1 MNYEYTNKDLL
12 KFPQKY
18 QQSLFQGKEF
28 LNSYFKNREEIIEK
42 IKKNGYDF
50 KNLQNIETELIE
62 KMESTKNDLEKKFIK
77 IIINKNLKKD
87 LPMDQIVDTF
97 LKKFEIKK
105 MIALEYDSNNKEK
118 SKNFRYLRNY
128 LLLSILCCLKYKE
141 TKNLK
146 FLNTVLKI
154 NDTLVSQF
162 FAINEKLD
170 FKIFS
175 IILQMEINFIKELYN
190 SKGVKIN

>member
-105 MIALEYDSNNKEK
+105 MIALEYDSHNKEK

>member
-1 MNYEYTNKDLL
+1 MSYEYTNKDLL

-28 LNSYFKNREEIIEK
+28 LDSYFKNREEIIEK